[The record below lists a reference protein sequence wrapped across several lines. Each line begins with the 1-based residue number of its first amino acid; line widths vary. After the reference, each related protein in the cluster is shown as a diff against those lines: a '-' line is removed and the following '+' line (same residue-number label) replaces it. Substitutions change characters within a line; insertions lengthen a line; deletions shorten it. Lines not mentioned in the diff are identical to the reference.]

1 MDPASGSTLHFL
13 DPDEEEG
20 NNQDDVAPTS
30 ELFSMGTTTVGTDTM
45 ILGEATSVGIDT
57 QGDEFKFEFTLPAHA
72 PQIRESQGKT
82 SQDDTSV
89 VQSEKEGVF
98 SLVGNLRETQDLLFD
113 DGDFRLSNKVKNVRR
128 SDILG
133 GFSEDGQAPM
143 SSLTPPL
150 GVHATTGNANRE
162 NISDNEICA
171 CAYCGFHDPSSVIQC
186 NICKR
191 WFCNGKGNTSGSHIV
206 NHLVRA
212 KHKEVSLH
220 KDGPLGETV
229 LECYSCGVR
238 NVFVLGFIP
247 ARSDSVVVL
256 LCRQPCASQNSL
268 KDLNWE
274 QEQWKPLIHDR
285 SFLTWLVKIP
295 PENEQLRAR
304 QISAAQINRLEDLWK
319 DNIEA
324 GFQDLAKQTPDIEV
338 SHVLL
343 RYEDGYQYQNIFGP
357 LVKLEADNDKK
368 LKESQTQE
376 NIEVRWDLGLN
387 KKRLAYF
394 HLPKDDSDLK
404 VMHGD
409 ELRIRYLGDAKQV
422 WSTVGHVIKIPDNF
436 GDEVGIEIKGT
447 NVPTEYTTNFAIDFV
462 WKSTSFDRMQASLK
476 KFAVDDSSV
485 STYIYHKL
493 LGHEVED
500 VLFRCQLPRHFSAP
514 NLPDLNKSQ
523 VYAVKHAL
531 QRPLSLI
538 QGPPGT
544 GKTVT
549 SATIVYQL
557 VKQHGGPILVCAPSN
572 TAVDQLTEKI
582 HQTGLKVVRVCAKS
596 REAIDSPVANL
607 ALHNQIKNMDSY
619 SELRKLQQLKDE
631 TGELSSSD
639 EKRFRSLKKAAE
651 KELLDMADVIS
662 CTCIGAGD
670 PRLNKMTFP
679 SILIDE
685 SMQAA
690 EPECMVP
697 VVLGSKQL
705 VLVGDHC
712 QLGPVVMCKKADS
725 GGLSQSFFERLVVLG
740 IRPFR
745 LEVQYRMHP
754 ELSAFPSNFFYEGSL
769 QNGVS
774 AEERKLHIDF
784 PWPRSGDIPT
794 FFYVSSGQEEIA
806 GSGTSY
812 LNRTEASN
820 VEKFVTRFVKCG
832 IKAEQIGVITPYE
845 GQRAYL
851 VNCMQYQG
859 SLHAKIYQS
868 IEIASVD
875 AFQGREKD
883 IIIISCVRSN
893 EHQGIGFL
901 ADPRRLNVALTRAK
915 YAVIVI
921 GNPKVLSKQNLWNH
935 LLQHYKDNGLL
946 LEGPLNNMKQSLI
959 QFPKPK
965 KIINVANPG
974 SHFMKS
980 VTYDAREVLG
990 AGRIPTSTAHG
1001 NLFSIHQEYQNQ
1013 ANISRTTPNNKI
1025 SFQHDPMMV
1034 IHAEEPTNLHPL
1046 SHGSKNAPIPVGM
1059 FMNMAHVPPRFYNMQ
1074 RRSVNNRGNLKCC
1087 YLFCL
1092 DLTFCD
1098 LFQTV
1103 MVLFYLSTV
1112 TNLKIEIFLHKL
1124 LEELEQE
1131 AT

>member
-1 MDPASGSTLHFL
+1 MT
-13 DPDEEEG
+13 
-20 NNQDDVAPTS
+20 
-30 ELFSMGTTTVGTDTM
+30 
-45 ILGEATSVGIDT
+45 
-57 QGDEFKFEFTLPAHA
+57 
-72 PQIRESQGKT
+72 
-82 SQDDTSV
+82 
-89 VQSEKEGVF
+89 
-98 SLVGNLRETQDLLFD
+98 
-113 DGDFRLSNKVKNVRR
+113 
-128 SDILG
+128 
-133 GFSEDGQAPM
+133 
-143 SSLTPPL
+143 
-150 GVHATTGNANRE
+150 
-162 NISDNEICA
+162 
-171 CAYCGFHDPSSVIQC
+171 
-186 NICKR
+186 
-191 WFCNGKGNTSGSHIV
+191 
-206 NHLVRA
+206 
-212 KHKEVSLH
+212 
-220 KDGPLGETV
+220 
-229 LECYSCGVR
+229 
-238 NVFVLGFIP
+238 IP
-247 ARSDSVVVL
+247 
-256 LCRQPCASQNSL
+256 
-268 KDLNWE
+268 
-274 QEQWKPLIHDR
+274 
-285 SFLTWLVKIP
+285 
-295 PENEQLRAR
+295 
-304 QISAAQINRLEDLWK
+304 
-319 DNIEA
+319 
-324 GFQDLAKQTPDIEV
+324 
-338 SHVLL
+338 
-343 RYEDGYQYQNIFGP
+343 GP

-376 NIEVRWDLGLN
+376 NMEVRWDLGLN

-394 HLPKDDSDLK
+394 HLAKDDSDLK

-409 ELRIRYLGDAKQV
+409 ELRLRYMGDSKQA
-422 WSTVGHVIKIPDNF
+422 WSIVGHVIKIPDNF
-436 GDEVGIEIKGT
+436 GDEVGIEIKAT
-447 NVPTEYTTNFAIDFV
+447 SVPTEYTTNFAIDFV

-596 REAIDSPVANL
+596 REAIDSPVSHL
-607 ALHNQIKNMDSY
+607 ALHNQIRNMDSY

-639 EKRFRSLKKAAE
+639 EKRFRSLKKSAE

-670 PRLNKMTFP
+670 QRLNKMIFP

-685 SMQAA
+685 SMQAT

-697 VVLGSKQL
+697 SVLGAKQL

-725 GGLSQSFFERLVVLG
+725 GGLSQSLFERLVVLG

-820 VEKFVTRFVKCG
+820 VEKFVTRFIKCG

-965 KIINVANPG
+965 KIVNIANPG
-974 SHFMKS
+974 GHFMKS
-980 VTYDAREVLG
+980 ATFDARELLCG
-990 AGRIPTSTAHG
+990 GRLPGG
-1001 NLFSIHQEYQNQ
+1001 NLPKRHAEYQNQ
-1013 ANISRTTPNNKI
+1013 SSISPITSKSGV
-1025 SFQHDPMMV
+1025 SFQHDPMMA
-1034 IHAEEPTNLHPL
+1034 INTEDMTKLHPL
-1046 SHGSKNAPIPVGM
+1046 SHGSKNVPIPVGM

-1074 RRSVNNRGNLKCC
+1074 RRNPAGKIILGYNLWR
-1087 YLFCL
+1087 
-1092 DLTFCD
+1092 
-1098 LFQTV
+1098 
-1103 MVLFYLSTV
+1103 
-1112 TNLKIEIFLHKL
+1112 
-1124 LEELEQE
+1124 
-1131 AT
+1131 